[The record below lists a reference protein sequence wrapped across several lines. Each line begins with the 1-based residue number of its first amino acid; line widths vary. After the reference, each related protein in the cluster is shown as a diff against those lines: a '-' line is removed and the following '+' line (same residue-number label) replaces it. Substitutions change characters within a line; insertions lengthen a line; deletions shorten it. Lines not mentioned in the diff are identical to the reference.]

1 MRRTKLPDVKTV
13 GALAGVMAVLAGLTW
28 SRNQDYTSA
37 EQMWR
42 ASVEAN
48 PRNSRAHFQLAHAM
62 YAQGACAESAAQ
74 YAEAHK
80 LGQTGSDLLVDWAL
94 ALDCAG
100 QAGEAES
107 KLREAVAAGKRSYHA
122 RSTLGMVLAKQGKL
136 EASLEELNEAIRI
149 NGRFDMTW
157 AYRGNVLF
165 MLGRRD
171 EAASDFRR
179 ALELNPENPVAQK
192 GLAAAL
198 AR

>member
-1 MRRTKLPDVKTV
+1 VDRR
-13 GALAGVMAVLAGLTW
+13 
-28 SRNQDYTSA
+28 N
-37 EQMWR
+37 
-42 ASVEAN
+42 
-48 PRNSRAHFQLAHAM
+48 
-62 YAQGACAESAAQ
+62 
-74 YAEAHK
+74 
-80 LGQTGSDLLVDWAL
+80 
-94 ALDCAG
+94 CAG